1 MSSPYV
7 ISIQGVKQTKDNK
20 FKQTTLRIHRSNKKD
35 IINFNDLNSF
45 VSKMISKKQSKQKIT
60 VRGLTPIGW
69 MTYMSH
75 NEDFLNIMSKD
86 EYLNG
91 RVEEDTKFSN
101 SISQFQ
107 IIISEF

>member
-20 FKQTTLRIHRSNKKD
+20 FKQTTLRIHRSDEKD
-35 IINFNDLNSF
+35 INFNDLNSF
-45 VSKMISKKQSKQKIT
+45 VSKMLTKKQSKQKIT
-60 VRGLTPIGW
+60 LRGLTPLGW

-91 RVEEDTKFSN
+91 RVEEDTKFTN

>member
-7 ISIQGVKQTKDNK
+7 ISIQVDKQTKDNK
-20 FKQTTLRIHRSNKKD
+20 FKQTTLRIHRSDEKD
-35 IINFNDLNSF
+35 INFNDLNSF
-45 VSKMISKKQSKQKIT
+45 VSKMLTKKQSKQKIT
-60 VRGLTPIGW
+60 IRGLTPLGW

-91 RVEEDTKFSN
+91 RVEEDTKFTN

>member
-7 ISIQGVKQTKDNK
+7 ISIQGVKQTKDSK
-20 FKQTTLRIHRSNKKD
+20 FKQTTLKIHRSDEKD
-35 IINFNDLNSF
+35 INFKDLNSF
-45 VSKMISKKQSKQKIT
+45 VSKMLTKKQSKQKISI
-60 VRGLTPIGW
+60 RGLTPIGW

>member
-1 MSSPYV
+1 MSSRYV

-20 FKQTTLRIHRSNKKD
+20 FKQTTLRIHRSDEKD
-35 IINFNDLNSF
+35 INFNDLNSF
-45 VSKMISKKQSKQKIT
+45 VSKMLTKKQSKQKIAI
-60 VRGLTPIGW
+60 RGLTPIGW

>member
-20 FKQTTLRIHRSNKKD
+20 FKQTTLKIHRSDEKD
-35 IINFNDLNSF
+35 INFNDLNSF
-45 VSKMISKKQSKQKIT
+45 VSKMLTKKQSKQKISI
-60 VRGLTPIGW
+60 RGLTPIGW

-91 RVEEDTKFSN
+91 RVEEDTKCSD

>member
-20 FKQTTLRIHRSNKKD
+20 FKQTTLKIHRSDEKD
-35 IINFNDLNSF
+35 INFNDLNSF
-45 VSKMISKKQSKQKIT
+45 VSKMLTKKQSNQKISI
-60 VRGLTPIGW
+60 RGLTPIGW

-91 RVEEDTKFSN
+91 RVEEDTKFTN

>member
-1 MSSPYV
+1 
-7 ISIQGVKQTKDNK
+7 
-20 FKQTTLRIHRSNKKD
+20 
-35 IINFNDLNSF
+35 
-45 VSKMISKKQSKQKIT
+45 
-60 VRGLTPIGW
+60 

-91 RVEEDTKFSN
+91 RVEEDTKFTN

>member
-7 ISIQGVKQTKDNK
+7 ILIQGVKQTKDNK
-20 FKQTTLRIHRSNKKD
+20 FKQTTLRIHRSDEKD
-35 IINFNDLNSF
+35 INFNDLNSF
-45 VSKMISKKQSKQKIT
+45 VCTMLSKKQSKQKIAI
-60 VRGLTPIGW
+60 RGLTPIGW

-75 NEDFLNIMSKD
+75 KD

-91 RVEEDTKFSN
+91 RVEEDTKFAN

-107 IIISEF
+107 IN